1 MFFCPKKPMTTL
13 DNILDFT
20 GGKRFYR
27 FGNADGKFWI
37 VPARGMRTALNLYQP
52 SGRKGKMVKRLLP
65 CLHWIAPVRKVIKAQ
80 TVNCRLNSEL
90 HSLLC
95 RVFNVKEI
103 EFAIFEGT
111 PSVHQKITMQLSQG
125 NRILGYCKLSTNN
138 DIKELFGKEY
148 RTLDRLCKSGVT
160 GVPKALHCGTLSN
173 GMHVFVQSTEK
184 QASSKI
190 IHEWGALQE
199 EFLAQLHEKT
209 KAVLLFEESNY
220 YTTLSTLEQ
229 HLGWLPQ
236 EIDHQA
242 VGNAINAIKEKYC
255 GKKVVF
261 CACHCDFTPWNM
273 FANGNELFV
282 FDFEYAAMSYPAG
295 LDRYH
300 FFTQTAV
307 FEKHWGI
314 DEISAYMESDAGRWI
329 DKELYAMYLLDVISR
344 FTMRENGKVTGGAAA
359 PFALWG
365 KLLEFVITSQ

>member
-1 MFFCPKKPMTTL
+1 MNAIIN
-13 DNILDFT
+13 NILDFT
-20 GGKRFYR
+20 GGEKFYR

-52 SGRKGKMVKRLLP
+52 SGVKGKMVKALLP
-65 CLHWIAPVRKVIKAQ
+65 YLHCLAPVRKAIKAQ
-80 TVNCRLNSEL
+80 TINCRLNSEL
-90 HSLLC
+90 HNLLC
-95 RVFNVKEI
+95 KVFDVQEI

-125 NRILGYCKLSTNN
+125 NRILGYCKLSGSD
-138 DIKELFGKEY
+138 DIKALFEKECD
-148 RTLDRLCKSGVT
+148 TLDRLCKSDVI

-184 QASSKI
+184 RASSKI

-229 HLGWLPQ
+229 HLEWLPQ
-236 EIDHQA
+236 NIDHQI
-242 VGNAINAIKEKYC
+242 VGSAINTIKAKYC
-255 GKKVVF
+255 GKMVDF
-261 CACHCDFTPWNM
+261 SACHCDFTPWNM
-273 FANGNELFV
+273 FSNGNNLFV

-307 FEKHWGI
+307 FEKHWGY
-314 DEISAYMESDAGRWI
+314 DEIVAYIDSNAGRWI

-344 FTMRENGKVTGGAAA
+344 FTMREGGKVTGEAAK

-365 KLLEFVITSQ
+365 KVLEKLI